1 MSPTPTLSSAAP
13 AAATAAPAPHPVAA
27 LPPLRPR
34 AVRAPEPLV
43 ALEPRQL
50 LLGLAGYLALP
61 AVALVGASGD
71 GDLVGAVAPP
81 VAALFLS
88 VPSLLTG
95 HQFLGLHAS
104 PADLVRDIAHV
115 FTGCGRLALGM
126 VPLVGLY
133 SATTGLGEVA
143 LVLSLIAIG
152 LAGVE
157 LARRRLVRRE
167 AAAADAADAATFA
180 GRTRMDLLALAWS
193 VLALLIAGRMGLD
206 FLVG

>member
-1 MSPTPTLSSAAP
+1 MSPTPTLSTP
-13 AAATAAPAPHPVAA
+13 APAPPAPPAVPA
-27 LPPLRPR
+27 LPPLRAR
-34 AVRAPEPLV
+34 AVRPPV
-43 ALEPRQL
+43 ALAPLQPREV

-61 AVALVGASGD
+61 AVALVGTGGEGS
-71 GDLVGAVAPP
+71 LVSAVAPP

-104 PADLVRDIAHV
+104 PADLVRDIAQV
-115 FTGCGRLALGM
+115 FAGCGRLALGM

-133 SATTGLGEVA
+133 SATTGLGTVA

-167 AAAADAADAATFA
+167 AAAADVAGVATFA

-206 FLVG
+206 FLYG